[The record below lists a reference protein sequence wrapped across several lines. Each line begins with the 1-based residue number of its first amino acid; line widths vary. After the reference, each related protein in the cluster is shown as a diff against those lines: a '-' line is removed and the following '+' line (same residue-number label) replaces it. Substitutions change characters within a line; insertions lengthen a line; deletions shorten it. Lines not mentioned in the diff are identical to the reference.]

1 MAKGNKELKDSLK
14 NVTFK
19 KEALEQR
26 VAFIEN
32 KVALLQEERMI
43 NTSLMEELA
52 RYKENT
58 PSFSRKRTYS

>member
-1 MAKGNKELKDSLK
+1 MTKGNKELKDSLK

-19 KEALEQR
+19 KETLEQR

-52 RYKENT
+52 R
-58 PSFSRKRTYS
+58 